1 LAKVSNFPEFFSKR
15 SILQHFK
22 NSKPHQDGLV
32 LLTNFVHLILHAFV
46 TLPNQEISKTMSLK
60 IS

>member
-1 LAKVSNFPEFFSKR
+1 LAKVSNFHEFFSKP
-15 SILQHFK
+15 SIFQHFK

-32 LLTNFVHLILHAFV
+32 LIPNFLDLILHAFV
-46 TLPNQEISKTMSLK
+46 TLSNQQNSKTTTLK